1 MLDGMQIIK
10 YSQCVHTFHFTLF
23 IGPINLNC
31 GSLERRVRW
40 RGKLSGLEYHI
51 SVDFVG
57 NKFSYSYLLTV
68 PIMEVM
74 GSIWMN
80 KFFYF
85 QFQLISN
92 LILFR
97 KCTQYFERPITMD
110 VQYHHNSTGIR
121 TYRVR

>member
-1 MLDGMQIIK
+1 M
-10 YSQCVHTFHFTLF
+10 HTFHFTLF

-40 RGKLSGLEYHI
+40 RGKLSGVEYHI

-80 KFFYF
+80 KIF
-85 QFQLISN
+85 LLSVSAD
-92 LILFR
+92 
-97 KCTQYFERPITMD
+97 FELNFIPQMYT
-110 VQYHHNSTGIR
+110 VF
-121 TYRVR
+121 